1 MQPRAAVFCLHDIV
15 PEERLD
21 QVEVTHRPYALTPA
35 EFRGHLMA
43 AHAAGLR
50 TVTAAQIPLEFG
62 GPFFSLTFDDGCASD
77 YHEAFP
83 ALRELGM
90 RATFFVVP
98 ALIGR
103 PGYATWS
110 QLREMVAAGME
121 IGSHSL
127 THPFVH
133 ELDAS
138 GIRREFGESKRVL
151 EDRLGAAVRSASLP
165 RGWEPPDFERILQE
179 LDYRVF
185 CTSRVGWWYPGGRAL
200 AMPRIAVRRGM
211 QPEEFTAIAA
221 GIPRALWGLMAIEAA
236 KNAAKACL
244 GHGGWQRLRAPL
256 LALRERL

>member
-1 MQPRAAVFCLHDIV
+1 
-15 PEERLD
+15 
-21 QVEVTHRPYALTPA
+21 
-35 EFRGHLMA
+35 
-43 AHAAGLR
+43 
-50 TVTAAQIPLEFG
+50 
-62 GPFFSLTFDDGCASD
+62 
-77 YHEAFP
+77 
-83 ALRELGM
+83 
-90 RATFFVVP
+90 
-98 ALIGR
+98 
-103 PGYATWS
+103 
-110 QLREMVAAGME
+110 MVAAGME

-211 QPEEFTAIAA
+211 HPEEFTAIAA
-221 GIPRALWGLMAIEAA
+221 GIPRALWGLMAIDAA